1 MINLTADGFNDL
13 MAQRRAREAAEAQK
27 KGPTPLTDQLGF
39 DFVMPSRDDFIFVNL
54 TAAGARA
61 IVARRRAREAAEA
74 AEKADKKS
82 PG

>member
-1 MINLTADGFNDL
+1 
-13 MAQRRAREAAEAQK
+13 
-27 KGPTPLTDQLGF
+27 
-39 DFVMPSRDDFIFVNL
+39 MPSRDDFIFVNL

>member
-1 MINLTADGFNDL
+1 VS
-13 MAQRRAREAAEAQK
+13 
-27 KGPTPLTDQLGF
+27 DQLGF